1 MPTHTPEEQ
10 LSHRIG
16 DAISHFDVDCV
27 NWAKE
32 NFLFGGVDLDMRF
45 SEELSNY
52 RNQIKRSIGVE
63 PLGSDHFGG
72 FLCSCLGKKCLYLPK
87 IRELLVRYELAL
99 FPNRQQRFLS
109 LFKLADEEEK
119 TIIDF
124 TKAMN
129 WRMGS
134 TSSKKFLH
142 ELRLPVSLADSPIDG
157 SRNTVELINPY
168 RAPHPL
174 LEFQETVKKKALLAL
189 DQLGRCLVVMPTGA
203 GKTRTAIQP

>member
-16 DAISHFDVDCV
+16 DAISHFVVDCV

-72 FLCSCLGKKCLYLPK
+72 FLV
-87 IRELLVRYELAL
+87 LV
-99 FPNRQQRFLS
+99 
-109 LFKLADEEEK
+109 
-119 TIIDF
+119 
-124 TKAMN
+124 
-129 WRMGS
+129 
-134 TSSKKFLH
+134 
-142 ELRLPVSLADSPIDG
+142 
-157 SRNTVELINPY
+157 
-168 RAPHPL
+168 
-174 LEFQETVKKKALLAL
+174 
-189 DQLGRCLVVMPTGA
+189 
-203 GKTRTAIQP
+203 